1 MQERLIFRF
10 LNDLPILPKLLLIPT
25 IPILSLILFSGM
37 LYQDVQSLL
46 QDEERLN
53 DRYLLQKTAAQYMQH
68 VVDLQSGFRGYV
80 ITQDDRFLKPYEDAR
95 EGIARVGKDLAN
107 KLSQDQGEPFAKL
120 EASVTEFV
128 SEKEALVQSI
138 KEGKQTDAIQYV
150 RDGRGMKIMAE
161 IREWMTRFDQTQL
174 QITQQELAR
183 VSYDRRAA
191 SFVMLGGGLITL
203 CLVVFALILIARSI
217 ASPLVALSKAVGS
230 SAREVVPNIP
240 AFERQD
246 EIGDLT
252 RVMGKMSLQTRQVLD
267 DVRKSEAALRM
278 MNARLSASEAKYRGL
293 VDNAPLGIFMTSGV
307 RITFSNRYNQE
318 LAGLDPQENVDPAT
332 FRQQIHPEDR
342 ERVLTTFSQAVTEG
356 RPCEMIFRFLHDDG
370 SVRTILSRHVPIM
383 NLESFDV
390 IYVGFNIDITTL
402 DNLQS
407 RLRRADKLATL
418 GQVAAGIAHELRN
431 PLVGIGSTAKVLLD
445 EMSDD
450 DPIRGEVEVIL
461 HETRRLDR
469 IVNQIVD
476 YAQPRRIAPTRVDM
490 VPLVDEVSRLM
501 KQKLEEKRLSIHT
514 SFSPMIGELNADR
527 DQLRQV
533 LLNVVHN
540 AIDATPAGGEPIEV
554 TTHEL
559 RRNDRPGTVIQV
571 KDAGSGIPQ
580 DVLPQV
586 FQPFMT
592 FGKRSGTGLGL
603 AICKNI
609 VESHEGDIYVA
620 SEVGKGTT
628 IGIWL
633 PLEQDLSQY
642 KG

>member
-25 IPILSLILFSGM
+25 IPFLSLILFSGM
-37 LYQDVQSLL
+37 LYLDVQSLL

-53 DRYLLQKTAAQYMQH
+53 DRYLLQKIAAQYMQH
-68 VVDLQSGFRGYV
+68 IVDLESGFRGYV
-80 ITQDDRFLKPYEDAR
+80 FTRDDRFLTPYEEAR
-95 EGIARVGKDLAN
+95 EGIARVGKDLAG
-107 KLSQDQGEPFAKL
+107 KLSQDQGQLFAEL
-120 EASVTEFV
+120 ETIVTKFV
-128 SEKEALVQSI
+128 SDKEALVHAI
-138 KEGKQTDAIQYV
+138 RAGKQTDAIHYV
-150 RDGRGMKIMAE
+150 REGRGLEIMGE
-161 IREWMTRFDQTQL
+161 IRKWMVRFDQAQL
-174 QITQQELAR
+174 LITQQELAR

-217 ASPLVALSKAVGS
+217 ASPLVVLSKAVGS

-252 RVMGKMSLQTRQVLD
+252 RVIKKMSLQIRQDLD
-267 DVRKSEAALRM
+267 DVRNSESALRM
-278 MNARLSASEAKYRGL
+278 MNARLSSSEAKYRGL

-307 RITFSNRYNQE
+307 RVTFSNRYNQE
-318 LAGLDPQENVDPAT
+318 LAGLDPEENVDPAT

-342 ERVLTTFSQAVTEG
+342 ARVLTTFSQAVAEG

-383 NLESFDV
+383 NLQSFDV

-450 DPIRGEVEVIL
+450 DPIRGEIKVIL
-461 HETRRLDR
+461 EEARRLDR

-490 VPLVDEVSRLM
+490 VSLIDEVSRLM
-501 KQKLEEKRLSIHT
+501 KHKLEEKHLSIRT
-514 SFSPMIGELNADR
+514 SFSPMIGELKADR

-540 AIDATPAGGEPIEV
+540 AIDATPDGGQPIEV
-554 TTHEL
+554 ATHEL
-559 RRNDRPGTVIQV
+559 PRNERPGTVIQII
-571 KDAGSGIPQ
+571 DAGSGIPQ
-580 DVLPQV
+580 ELLPHV
-586 FQPFMT
+586 FQPFVT
-592 FGKRSGTGLGL
+592 FGKRNGTGLGL

-609 VESHEGDIYVA
+609 IESHEGDIYVA